1 MSSLDSS
8 APAPGCLPRPSA
20 RWWWPRSSEQKKRR
34 GFCGGWSFGSLNS
47 CKERKER
54 HYINEWEQSVYQAC
68 RGKVGRLTW
77 SGRIFRGRWRG
88 RSGTARARWAP
99 NKTDSS
105 PSWRRKNKKQMR
117 SCRPRNDRSSW
128 QSKKTLLKRNHIKKG
143 TLSCTHAHF

>member
-47 CKERKER
+47 CKKRKER
-54 HYINEWEQSVYQAC
+54 HYINEWEWSVCQAC
-68 RGKVGRLTW
+68 RGEVGRLTW
-77 SGRIFRGRWRG
+77 SGRIFRGRRRG
-88 RSGTARARWAP
+88 RSGTARVRWAP

-105 PSWRRKNKKQMR
+105 PSGRKKMR
-117 SCRPRNDRSSW
+117 HKWDPVDLVMTAHLDR
-128 QSKKTLLKRNHIKKG
+128 QSKKRSWRRIISNNDI
-143 TLSCTHAHF
+143 